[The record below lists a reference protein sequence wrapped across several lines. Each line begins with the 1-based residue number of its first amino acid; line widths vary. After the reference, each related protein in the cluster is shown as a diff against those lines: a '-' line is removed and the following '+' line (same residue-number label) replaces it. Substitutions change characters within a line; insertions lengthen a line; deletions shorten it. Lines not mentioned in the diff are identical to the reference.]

1 MGYIRALCVFQ
12 SHTYSRTF
20 YLYDKFAAAFKDVS
34 RLLIY
39 PIFPARE
46 ENVFELSEEDFA
58 RDCGGEYIPDLE
70 MLAQKIKTSD
80 CDVVIIMGAGDLCD
94 KLKKYLL

>member
-1 MGYIRALCVFQ
+1 
-12 SHTYSRTF
+12 
-20 YLYDKFAAAFKDVS
+20 
-34 RLLIY
+34 
-39 PIFPARE
+39 
-46 ENVFELSEEDFA
+46 
-58 RDCGGEYIPDLE
+58 